1 MVTEAPRLYNKTKT
15 VEKALTVGTD
25 AYTANDVVGGLI
37 TITVPE
43 SRGGTIRR
51 VNLVDADNED
61 AAFTLHFFD
70 QLPSII
76 ADDAAFAP
84 TIADLK
90 KRVGVVTI
98 AAGDYRTDNGMSV
111 ADKHDVNFDVDG
123 NRGVTESTASASG
136 KIYAYLVATATPTY
150 TAATDLTL
158 LVTVWTES

>member
-1 MVTEAPRLYNKTKT
+1 MARQYNHTAT
-15 VEKALTVGTD
+15 IDIALTVDTD

-37 TITVPE
+37 TIAVPK

-70 QLPSII
+70 QLPSTI

-90 KRVGVVTI
+90 KRIGVVTI
-98 AAGDYRTDNGMSV
+98 VAGNYRTDNSLST
-111 ADKHDVNFDVDG
+111 ADIHDVNYDYDATVG
-123 NRGVTESTASASG
+123 LTLSEQSASG

-150 TAATDLTL
+150 TATTDLTL
-158 LVTVWTES
+158 RVTIWTEP